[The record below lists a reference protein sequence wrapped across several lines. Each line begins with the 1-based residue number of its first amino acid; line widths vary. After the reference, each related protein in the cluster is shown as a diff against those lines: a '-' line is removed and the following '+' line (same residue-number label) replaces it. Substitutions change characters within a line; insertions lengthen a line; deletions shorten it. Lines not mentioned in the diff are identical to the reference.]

1 MAVSVTQIDGQNT
14 GLRLLGQTSASPL
27 SLNLTTGEVT
37 SAYLPSET
45 LPILQQFALRLFQTV
60 PASSRNAAAIGLMSR
75 LCAVSPAD
83 ASTVTLSAT
92 VSAGVATL
100 VAEIPASPATIILTV
115 PYAPSGGV
123 MPSSGG
129 GGGSGPPTPGN
140 DSNLIEVPGTGLG
153 AGELVSLDGAGS
165 AQLAD
170 NTDQLHLPCVG
181 IVDSV
186 KDAATVIVRVAG
198 IKTGLSGLT
207 PGRIYFVGELGALAL
222 TPPIVP
228 GTYIQPIGFSL
239 SSSTLAVAPA
249 TALTVR

>member
-14 GLRLLGQTSASPL
+14 GLRLLGQTSVAAL
-27 SLNLTTGEVT
+27 SLNLATGEVA

-60 PASSRNAAAIGLMSR
+60 PVSSRNAAAIGLMSR

-92 VSAGVATL
+92 VSSGVATL

-129 GGGSGPPTPGN
+129 GGSGPPTPGN

-153 AGELVSLDGAGS
+153 AGELVSIDGAGS

-170 NTDQLHLPCVG
+170 NTDPLHLPCVG

-186 KDAATVIVRVAG
+186 KDAATVVVRVSG

-228 GTYIQPIGFSL
+228 GTYVQPIGFSL
-239 SSSTLAVAPA
+239 SSSTLAVAPS
-249 TALTVR
+249 TALAVR